1 MKRLTCEMCG
11 GTDLIKQDGVFVCQN
26 CGMKYSVEDAKKMM
40 IEGTVDVKGTVQ
52 VDNSAFVQKYLTNA
66 NRALEKEDW
75 EEVEKYYNM
84 VEQNSPQN
92 MEAVFFSSYGKAM
105 LSLTDTDYFKR
116 EQKFK
121 VLNRSM
127 SVISDY
133 YETTTENKEEVLRK
147 ISRYIKKM
155 YEFSFVYAKPTN
167 LNGVFNSLS
176 GITGSETWCAKLFD
190 STKEAFVTELRQ
202 ISEKHDD
209 AYLQE
214 LINELGG
221 AKGYVNEKQRSKEAL
236 KDAYNKEAV
245 ETDYWEE
252 AKPKLLVSAILS
264 VIPFIGIAS
273 LIYFLIC
280 NLNLAKEIKKDGNTG
295 LMKKMLKY
303 YIILYFCFM
312 IGVALSVTVILYN
325 IM

>member
-1 MKRLTCEMCG
+1 
-11 GTDLIKQDGVFVCQN
+11 
-26 CGMKYSVEDAKKMM
+26 MKYSVEDAKKMM

-280 NLNLAKEIKKDGNTG
+280 NLNLAKKIKKDGNTG

-312 IGVALSVTVILYN
+312 IGVALSITVILYN
-325 IM
+325 II

>member
-280 NLNLAKEIKKDGNTG
+280 NLNLAKKIKKDGNTG

-312 IGVALSVTVILYN
+312 IGVALSIAVILYN
-325 IM
+325 L

>member
-280 NLNLAKEIKKDGNTG
+280 NLNLAKKIKKDGNTG

-312 IGVALSVTVILYN
+312 IGVALSITVILYN
-325 IM
+325 L

>member
-280 NLNLAKEIKKDGNTG
+280 NLNLAKKIKKDGNTG

-312 IGVALSVTVILYN
+312 IGVALSITVILYN
-325 IM
+325 II

>member
-312 IGVALSVTVILYN
+312 IGVALSITVILYN
-325 IM
+325 L